1 MFGSLEGEVTQ
12 HIEITLDDLIYD
24 LDVFNYGYGVCDF
37 ALSDV

>member
-24 LDVFNYGYGVCDF
+24 LDVFNYRYGCV
-37 ALSDV
+37 